1 MNDQGQ
7 LIGIFQKT
15 GALLEGHFILTSGRH
30 SPTYFQCAKVLQYPE
45 YLQKFSNEIAN
56 HFQDIDIDI
65 DIVIT
70 PAVGGIVL
78 GTEIGRQL
86 NKQTIFAEREQGVMT
101 VRRGF
106 EITPESNVL
115 VIEDVIT
122 TGGSVNEVI
131 ELVKDSGAKVVG
143 VGVLVDRSGGKVKL
157 HEKQFCVTELEA
169 VSYGDDEIPD
179 DLANIPVLKPG
190 SRSLK

>member
-1 MNDQGQ
+1 MNDQEQ
-7 LIGIFQKT
+7 LIEIFQKT
-15 GALLEGHFILTSGRH
+15 GALLQGHFILTSGRH

-45 YLQKFSNEIAN
+45 YLKRFSNEIVH
-56 HFQDIDIDI
+56 HFQETEIDM
-65 DIVIT
+65 VIT

-78 GTEIGRQL
+78 GTEVGRQL

-101 VRRGF
+101 LRRGF
-106 EITPESNVL
+106 EIRPKSNVL

-122 TGGSVNEVI
+122 TGGSVQEVI
-131 ELVKDSGAKVVG
+131 ELVANSDATVTG

-179 DLANIPVLKPG
+179 DLANIPVIKPG

>member
-1 MNDQGQ
+1 MNDQDQ
-7 LIGIFQKT
+7 LIEIFQKT

-30 SPTYFQCAKVLQYPE
+30 SSMYFQCAKVLQHPE
-45 YLQKFSNEIAN
+45 YLHKFSKQIVN
-56 HFQDIDIDI
+56 HFQDINI
-65 DIVIT
+65 DIVIS

-78 GTEIGRQL
+78 GTEVGRQL
-86 NKQTIFAEREQGVMT
+86 NKQTIFAEREQGTMT
-101 VRRGF
+101 LRRGF
-106 EITPESNVL
+106 EILPNYNVL
-115 VIEDVIT
+115 VVEDVIT
-122 TGGSVNEVI
+122 TGGSVKEVI
-131 ELVKDSGAKVVG
+131 ELVKSSRAEVAG

-169 VSYGDDEIPD
+169 VSYGDDEIPE

>member
-1 MNDQGQ
+1 MNDQDQ
-7 LIGIFQKT
+7 LIEIFKKT
-15 GALLEGHFILTSGRH
+15 GALLQGHFILTSGRH

-45 YLQKFSNEIAN
+45 YLKRFSNEIVH
-56 HFQDIDIDI
+56 HFQETEIDM
-65 DIVIT
+65 VIT

-78 GTEIGRQL
+78 GTEVGRQL

-101 VRRGF
+101 LRRGF
-106 EITPESNVL
+106 EISPKSNVL

-122 TGGSVNEVI
+122 TGGSVQEVI
-131 ELVKDSGAKVVG
+131 ELVANSDATVTG

-179 DLANIPVLKPG
+179 DLANIPVIKPG

>member
-1 MNDQGQ
+1 MNNQDH
-7 LIGIFQKT
+7 LIEIFQKT

-30 SPTYFQCAKVLQYPE
+30 SPMYFQCAKVLQYPK
-45 YLQKFSNEIAN
+45 YLQKFSNEIVN
-56 HFQDIDIDI
+56 YFQGMDI

-86 NKQTIFAEREQGVMT
+86 NKQSIFAEREQGVMT
-101 VRRGF
+101 LRRGF
-106 EITPESNVL
+106 EINPETNVL

-122 TGGSVNEVI
+122 TGGSVSEVI
-131 ELVKDSGAKVVG
+131 ELVKNSGANVIG

>member
-1 MNDQGQ
+1 MNDQDQ
-7 LIGIFQKT
+7 LIEIFQKT

-30 SPTYFQCAKVLQYPE
+30 SSMYFQCAKVLQHPE
-45 YLQKFSNEIAN
+45 YLHKFSKKIVN
-56 HFQDIDIDI
+56 HFQDINI
-65 DIVIT
+65 DIVIS

-78 GTEIGRQL
+78 GTEVGRQL
-86 NKQTIFAEREQGVMT
+86 NKQTIFAEREQGIMT
-101 VRRGF
+101 LRRGF
-106 EITPESNVL
+106 EILPNYNVL
-115 VIEDVIT
+115 VVEDVIT
-122 TGGSVNEVI
+122 TGGSVKEVI
-131 ELVKDSGAKVVG
+131 ELVKSSRAEVAG

-169 VSYGDDEIPD
+169 VSYGDDEIPE

>member
-7 LIGIFQKT
+7 LIEIFQKT

-45 YLQKFSNEIAN
+45 FQQKFSNEIAN
-56 HFQDIDIDI
+56 HFQDIDI

-101 VRRGF
+101 LRRGF
-106 EITPESNVL
+106 EISPRWGR
-115 VIEDVIT
+115 
-122 TGGSVNEVI
+122 GGVRRN
-131 ELVKDSGAKVVG
+131 G
-143 VGVLVDRSGGKVKL
+143 R
-157 HEKQFCVTELEA
+157 
-169 VSYGDDEIPD
+169 
-179 DLANIPVLKPG
+179 
-190 SRSLK
+190 

>member
-1 MNDQGQ
+1 MNDQDQ
-7 LIGIFQKT
+7 LIEIFQKT

-45 YLQKFSNEIAN
+45 YLQKFSNEIIN
-56 HFQDIDIDI
+56 HFQDIDI

-86 NKQTIFAEREQGVMT
+86 NKQTVFAEREQGVMT
-101 VRRGF
+101 LRRGF

-131 ELVKDSGAKVVG
+131 ELVRDLGAKVVG

>member
-1 MNDQGQ
+1 MNDQDQ
-7 LIGIFQKT
+7 LIEIFQKT
-15 GALLEGHFILTSGRH
+15 GALLQGHFILTSGRH

-45 YLQKFSNEIAN
+45 YLKRFSNEIVH
-56 HFQDIDIDI
+56 HFQETEIDM
-65 DIVIT
+65 VIT

-78 GTEIGRQL
+78 GTEVGRQL

-101 VRRGF
+101 LRRGF
-106 EITPESNVL
+106 EISPESNVL

-122 TGGSVNEVI
+122 TGGSVQEVI
-131 ELVKDSGAKVVG
+131 ELVANSDATVTG

-169 VSYGDDEIPD
+169 VSYGDDEIPE

>member
-7 LIGIFQKT
+7 LIEIFQKT

-56 HFQDIDIDI
+56 HFKDIDI

>member
-1 MNDQGQ
+1 MNDQDQ
-7 LIGIFQKT
+7 LIEIFQKT

-30 SPTYFQCAKVLQYPE
+30 SSMYFQCAKVLQYPE
-45 YLQKFSNEIAN
+45 YLHKFSKEIVN
-56 HFQDIDIDI
+56 HFQDINI
-65 DIVIT
+65 DIVIS

-78 GTEIGRQL
+78 GTEVGRQL
-86 NKQTIFAEREQGVMT
+86 NKQTIFAEREQGIMT
-101 VRRGF
+101 LRRGF
-106 EITPESNVL
+106 EILPNYNVL
-115 VIEDVIT
+115 VVEDVIT
-122 TGGSVNEVI
+122 TGGSVKEVI
-131 ELVKDSGAKVVG
+131 ELVKSSRAEVAG

-169 VSYGDDEIPD
+169 VSYGDDEIPE

>member
-1 MNDQGQ
+1 MNDQDQ
-7 LIGIFQKT
+7 LIEIFQKT

-30 SPTYFQCAKVLQYPE
+30 SSMYFQCAKVLQHPD
-45 YLQKFSNEIAN
+45 YLNKFSKQIVN
-56 HFQDIDIDI
+56 HFHDINI
-65 DIVIT
+65 DIVIS

-78 GTEIGRQL
+78 GTEVGRQL
-86 NKQTIFAEREQGVMT
+86 NKQTIFAEREKGIMT
-101 VRRGF
+101 LRRGF
-106 EITPESNVL
+106 EILPNYNVL
-115 VIEDVIT
+115 VVEDVIT
-122 TGGSVNEVI
+122 TGGSVKEVI
-131 ELVKDSGAKVVG
+131 ELVKSSGAEVAG

-169 VSYGDDEIPD
+169 VSYGDDEIPE

>member
-1 MNDQGQ
+1 MNDQDQ
-7 LIGIFQKT
+7 LIEIFQKT
-15 GALLEGHFILTSGRH
+15 GALLQGHFILTSGRH

-45 YLQKFSNEIAN
+45 YLKRFSNEIVH
-56 HFQDIDIDI
+56 HFQETEI

-78 GTEIGRQL
+78 GTEVGRQL

-101 VRRGF
+101 LRRGF
-106 EITPESNVL
+106 EISPKSNVL

-122 TGGSVNEVI
+122 TGGSVKEVI
-131 ELVKDSGAKVVG
+131 ELVANSDATVAG

-169 VSYGDDEIPD
+169 VSYGDDQIPD

>member
-1 MNDQGQ
+1 MNDQDQ
-7 LIGIFQKT
+7 LIEIFQKT
-15 GALLEGHFILTSGRH
+15 GALLQGHFILTSGRH

-45 YLQKFSNEIAN
+45 YLKRFSNEIVH
-56 HFQDIDIDI
+56 HFQETEIDM
-65 DIVIT
+65 VIT

-78 GTEIGRQL
+78 GTEVGRQL

-101 VRRGF
+101 LRRGF
-106 EITPESNVL
+106 EIRPKSNVL

-122 TGGSVNEVI
+122 TGGSVQEVI
-131 ELVKDSGAKVVG
+131 ELVANSDATVTG

-179 DLANIPVLKPG
+179 DLANIPVIKPG

>member
-1 MNDQGQ
+1 MNDQDQ
-7 LIGIFQKT
+7 LIEIFQKT
-15 GALLEGHFILTSGRH
+15 GALLQGHFILTSGRH
-30 SPTYFQCAKVLQYPE
+30 SPTYFQCAKVLQYPD
-45 YLQKFSNEIAN
+45 YLKRFSNEIVH
-56 HFQDIDIDI
+56 HFQETEIDM
-65 DIVIT
+65 VIT

-78 GTEIGRQL
+78 GTEVGRQL

-101 VRRGF
+101 LRRGF
-106 EITPESNVL
+106 EISPKSNVL

-122 TGGSVNEVI
+122 TGGSVQEVI
-131 ELVKDSGAKVVG
+131 ELVANSDATVTG

-179 DLANIPVLKPG
+179 DLANIPVIKPG